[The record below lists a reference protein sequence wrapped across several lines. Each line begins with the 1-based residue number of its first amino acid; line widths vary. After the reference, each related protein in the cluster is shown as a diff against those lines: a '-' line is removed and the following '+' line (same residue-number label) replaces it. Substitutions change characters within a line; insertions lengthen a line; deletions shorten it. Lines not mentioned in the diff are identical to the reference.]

1 MQPTLCIVRIYV
13 ITTTSICKRSFT
25 SLPSAYAFRSLLL
38 LLLNRIRMTCVLLLL
53 FFCCTRINCCV
64 MHQFVFFFSL
74 VLLNRRLK
82 AEYMSA
88 RVRPSEGTGSTLAE
102 WQSRRRRR
110 RRIIISKCFQT
121 LTNSPLSAC
130 IPQTAE
136 KATLDTHTPFLLS
149 SFLQNK

>member
-1 MQPTLCIVRIYV
+1 
-13 ITTTSICKRSFT
+13 
-25 SLPSAYAFRSLLL
+25 
-38 LLLNRIRMTCVLLLL
+38 
-53 FFCCTRINCCV
+53 
-64 MHQFVFFFSL
+64 
-74 VLLNRRLK
+74 
-82 AEYMSA
+82 MSA

-136 KATLDTHTPFLLS
+136 KATLDTHTLFTFFIPSKQIEIQEANNLKEIK
-149 SFLQNK
+149 NERMARR